1 MLSMEER
8 RVKWRGLLADQ
19 RQSGLTVVDWCRKR
33 GIQMNTFYGWRKR
46 LAAEPVPT
54 SPQFITVALA
64 AEPPPAGLT
73 LMVGHVSVEINP
85 GFDRNLLADVLGV
98 LEARNASV
106 SLRC

>member
-1 MLSMEER
+1 MLSMEKR
-8 RVKWRGLLADQ
+8 HAKWRGLLADQ
-19 RQSGLTVVDWCRKR
+19 RRSGLTVTAWCYKS

-46 LAAEPVPT
+46 LSAEPVSV
-54 SPQFITVALA
+54 SPQFIPVALA
-64 AEPPPAGLT
+64 AEPIPAGLT